1 MFDMSFNEQDPG
13 RKNAVTNADE
23 QEVAVNHSTTDHGYD
38 EPATE
43 SDSTVEASKEVADS
57 SKEVSDGKNSEGIDR
72 IKGKPNQTKSK
83 N

>member
-23 QEVAVNHSTTDHGYD
+23 QEVAVNHSTADHGYD
-38 EPATE
+38 EPVTE
-43 SDSTVEASKEVADS
+43 SNSTVEA